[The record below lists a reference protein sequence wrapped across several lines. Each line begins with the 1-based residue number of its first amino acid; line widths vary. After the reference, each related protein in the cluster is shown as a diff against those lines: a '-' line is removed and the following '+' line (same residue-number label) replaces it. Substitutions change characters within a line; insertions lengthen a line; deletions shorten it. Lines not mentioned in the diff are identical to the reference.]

1 MQSLRIPGLL
11 LLLSLLS
18 GPAFAFSPEGHE
30 VVAHIAAKALGPHA
44 RAAVG
49 RLLGGDAE
57 TMMVLDASWADEVRS
72 DRPRTAAW
80 HYVNIEP
87 EASFYDARRDCG
99 GGDCVVAQIGRDEQV
114 LASRAPAAAKA
125 EALKFLVHL
134 VADLQQPLHVADNH
148 DRGGND
154 RILRLRGQRISL
166 HRLWDDTVVAA
177 LGRDPARVADG
188 IWRSLSPQEKQ
199 AWQRGA
205 TLDWTRESL
214 AAARAIYAGLDRNRL
229 PPGYADSQRAVIRM
243 QLAKAGLRL
252 AAILNRLFGDAP

>member
-1 MQSLRIPGLL
+1 MQSLRIPVFLL
-11 LLLSLLS
+11 MLWLLP

-30 VVAHIAAKALGPHA
+30 VVAHIAARALGPHA
-44 RAAVG
+44 RAAVTH
-49 RLLGGDAE
+49 LLGGDAE
-57 TMMVLDASWADEVRS
+57 TMMVLDASWADEVRG
-72 DRPRTAAW
+72 DRPGTAAW

-87 EASFYDARRDCG
+87 ESRAYDARRDCG
-99 GGDCVVAQIGRDEQV
+99 NGDCVVAQIGRDELV

-125 EALKFLVHL
+125 EALKFLIHL
-134 VADLQQPLHVADNH
+134 VADLHQPLHVADNH

-166 HRLWDDTVVAA
+166 HRIWDDTVVAA

-188 IWRSLSPQEKQ
+188 IWRSLSPREKR
-199 AWQRGA
+199 AWARGT

-214 AAARAIYAGLDRNRL
+214 TAARVIYAGLNGNRL
-229 PPGYADSQRAVIRM
+229 APDYAGGQRAVIRM

-252 AAILNRLFGDAP
+252 AAILNRLFQNAP

>member
-1 MQSLRIPGLL
+1 MLFVRIPGLL
-11 LLLSLLS
+11 ILLLLL
-18 GPAFAFSPEGHE
+18 PARAFAFSPEGHE
-30 VVAHIAAKALGPHA
+30 VAAHIAARALGPHA
-44 RAAVG
+44 RAAVA

-87 EASFYDARRDCG
+87 DSSAYDARRDCP

-114 LASRAPAAAKA
+114 LASHAPAAEKT
-125 EALKFLVHL
+125 EALEFLIHL
-134 VADLQQPLHVADNH
+134 VADLHQPLHVADNH

-154 RILRLRGQRISL
+154 RILRARGQRISL

-177 LGRDPARVADG
+177 LGRNPAQVADT

-199 AWQRGA
+199 AWSRG
-205 TLDWTRESL
+205 TVLDWTRESL
-214 AAARAIYAGLDRNRL
+214 SAARTIYAGLDGNRL
-229 PPGYADSQRAVIRM
+229 APDYAARQRPVIRM

-252 AAILNRLFGDAP
+252 AAVLNRLYGDAP